1 MFRPS
6 IPERSQ
12 PMKTTINATRV
23 IPRRIMCLALSL
35 VAMAAL
41 ALRSQAAQADKQVPF
56 NAAFT
61 TVFVSDGNFP
71 IARITVIGQGQAT
84 PLGTATAA
92 TTNQLV
98 NLNTGESTATYTF
111 AAANGD
117 TFVLEEKF
125 LSTFD
130 PTSGRVTFDGTYV
143 VTGGTGRFAGATG
156 SGTLSGSAVFTGPN
170 NGIGSFTLL
179 GTISSPGSLK

>member
-1 MFRPS
+1 
-6 IPERSQ
+6 
-12 PMKTTINATRV
+12 MKTTINATRV

-41 ALRSQAAQADKQVPF
+41 ALRSQAADRQVPF

-61 TVFVSDGNFP
+61 DVFVSDGNFP
-71 IARITVIGQGQAT
+71 IARITVIGEGQAT
-84 PLGTATAA
+84 PLGKATTA

-98 NLNTGESTATYTF
+98 NLNTGEATATYTF

-117 TFVLEEKF
+117 TIVLEEKF

-130 PTSGRVTFDGTYV
+130 ATSGRVTFDGTYV
-143 VTGGTGRFAGATG
+143 VTGGTGRFTGATG

-179 GTISSPGSLK
+179 GTISSPASLK

>member
-1 MFRPS
+1 
-6 IPERSQ
+6 
-12 PMKTTINATRV
+12 MKATINATRV

-35 VAMAAL
+35 VAMSAL
-41 ALRSQAAQADKQVPF
+41 ALRSQAAQWDKQVPF

-61 TVFVSDGNFP
+61 TVFVGDGNFP
-71 IARITVIGQGQAT
+71 TAQFTVIGQGQAT
-84 PLGTATAA
+84 PLGTATTA

-98 NLNTGESTATYTF
+98 NLNTGEATATYTF
-111 AAANGD
+111 AAANAD
-117 TFVLEEKF
+117 TVVLEEKF

-170 NGIGSFTLL
+170 NGIGSFTLR
-179 GTISSPGSLK
+179 GTISSPDSLK